1 MSDRSARIS
10 LFFSNVGHAYAHI
23 FMLLYP
29 TVVLVLDL
37 EFALSYGGLL
47 SLALPGFVL
56 FGAAALPAGWLGDRW
71 SALGMMAVF
80 FIGTGGASVL
90 TGFAATPWQL
100 GLGLGLIGLF
110 ASIYHPVGI
119 AWLVRN
125 AARRGRALGIN
136 GMFGG
141 IGIASAASVA
151 GVFTH
156 LIGWRAAFIVPGAVS
171 VATGALFLYL
181 IRSGAVT
188 EATADRKPAPEPARA
203 ERTRTFFVLAVTILC
218 GGLIF
223 QALSVALPKVF
234 DERLSVLTQG
244 TIVGV
249 GGMVT
254 LVYLFGGLAQ
264 IVGGYLADKYPL
276 KIVYVV
282 AYALMAPVLILAAGA
297 AELPLLLAAMAVIFL
312 NVGALPAENSL
323 LARYTPGRWRS
334 TAFGVKFTVSL
345 GVSSLGLPLV
355 AFIYELGNGFYALF
369 ITLGAL
375 AAIVLAAAALLPSEV
390 KAEAVAEAPSH
401 RASPAE

>member
-181 IRSGAVT
+181 IRTGAVT

-264 IVGGYLADKYPL
+264 IVGGYMADKYPL

>member
-181 IRSGAVT
+181 IRTGAVT

>member
-1 MSDRSARIS
+1 
-10 LFFSNVGHAYAHI
+10 
-23 FMLLYP
+23 
-29 TVVLVLDL
+29 
-37 EFALSYGGLL
+37 
-47 SLALPGFVL
+47 
-56 FGAAALPAGWLGDRW
+56 
-71 SALGMMAVF
+71 
-80 FIGTGGASVL
+80 
-90 TGFAATPWQL
+90 
-100 GLGLGLIGLF
+100 
-110 ASIYHPVGI
+110 
-119 AWLVRN
+119 
-125 AARRGRALGIN
+125 
-136 GMFGG
+136 MFGG

-181 IRSGAVT
+181 IRTGAVT

-264 IVGGYLADKYPL
+264 IVGGYMADKYPL

>member
-29 TVVLVLDL
+29 TVVLVLGL

-110 ASIYHPVGI
+110 ASIYHPVGV

-136 GMFGG
+136 GLFGG
-141 IGIASAASVA
+141 IGIASAASIA

-181 IRSGAVT
+181 IRTGAVT

-203 ERTRTFFVLAVTILC
+203 ERTRTFFVLAVTVLC

-234 DERLSVLTQG
+234 DERLSVLTHG

-297 AELPLLLAAMAVIFL
+297 TELPLLLAAMAVVFL

-334 TAFGVKFTVSL
+334 TAFGAKFTVSL

-375 AAIVLAAAALLPSEV
+375 AAIVVAAAWLLP
-390 KAEAVAEAPSH
+390 AEAKAGTVAEAPSH